1 MPDKIN
7 SHCPEHGCDVM
18 GCADS
23 CPFRVTT
30 RICTLCGISTKGEDI
45 HQCEMMPRYPVCTVG
60 VRGGAGGNAYMNAS
74 PAKARLMIIR
84 QQLEQMIADIDDI
97 ARRESRW

>member
-1 MPDKIN
+1 
-7 SHCPEHGCDVM
+7 
-18 GCADS
+18 
-23 CPFRVTT
+23 
-30 RICTLCGISTKGEDI
+30 
-45 HQCEMMPRYPVCTVG
+45 
-60 VRGGAGGNAYMNAS
+60 MNAS